1 MLLESV
7 WVLVRIFLV
16 FKLFML
22 LYLVKVDV
30 VIEFGLIMFNWIFF
44 SLDVYMDSVYDVFKE
59 LELLID

>member
-1 MLLESV
+1 
-7 WVLVRIFLV
+7 
-16 FKLFML
+16 ML